1 MSDIVTYRG
10 HSISEEA
17 LTAYSAGAK
26 PLSKWTKPEIILA
39 LSVRDV
45 PEEWI
50 HRLSKL
56 PVAVLREKLLQKTG
70 SYYTSCWFRLTDFYK
85 VTEPDE
91 QTVIDCEALAC
102 AKQNAQNTEIVNGIA
117 TYPVWTGTRR
127 NPEHEDYNVK
137 GFIRGQWFYGEDGA
151 RKSIYG
157 KGFRFKKEDKHVL
170 RG

>member
-45 PEEWI
+45 PEEW
-50 HRLSKL
+50 
-56 PVAVLREKLLQKTG
+56 VL
-70 SYYTSCWFRLTDFYK
+70 YK

-91 QTVIDCEALAC
+91 ATVIDCETT
-102 AKQNAQNTEIVNGIA
+102 AKTKQTAPNTEIINGLA